1 MHEIINILRADK
13 SYNPSDYR
21 FENPNYHP
29 DTIAYKQWWKEEIK
43 RCVEGYWHEGRYTPP
58 QLYTYINDGVI
69 ERLDDSN
76 VTSQKTT
83 QPLLR
88 DIEWLF
94 FYNWFICRKF
104 SGFELDEKYTC
115 NKLILDPKF
124 KRERASKYVLKSNGQ
139 YKEYRDPR
147 EYLYNKHKDN
157 LGLPLY
163 ENNAS
168 NLILLTARGCGKL
181 LEPDAK
187 IRKKSG
193 WTTMRE
199 VAVGDKVYSSD
210 GTLCNVIAKTP
221 LQVNVKMYEITLR
234 NNKKIRAC
242 KDHLWKVYNHYKRKT
257 EILSTEYL
265 YKNYKYIQKNVY
277 YNNKENKEDSKYSI
291 EVNKPLR
298 QETPYDIKLHPYII
312 GVIMA
317 CNCRVHHYLEING
330 LKDLNVVDKINELL
344 PKEYELATYKEDY
357 SYIFKPKKRSNKRF
371 YSDYP
376 EALRTAK
383 DKRISEK
390 YLYNKEEVRLEVLKG
405 MVDVLGRYHKNK
417 TYTRIFESHKKDMI
431 EELAGSLGI
440 NYKTFLKKY
449 PIDINTYKGTKSE
462 VLITN
467 LYTGINLFTVSKYQ
481 KDVTKKKLKAHN
493 KGLYSFIENIKP
505 AGKSEGYC
513 ISVDSEDNTY
523 ITNDYIVTHNSYWGM
538 AASIHEFIFNSNIT
552 YEQLIT
558 EIKSKSKTKVNCIL
572 TCELEDKAIDLI
584 NKVKT
589 WYENMPGSYGE
600 DDDYVPSPLYRAY
613 TGSWANKITQ
623 QVEKYYYTRDG
634 TKAKRFDGSGSTLG
648 VVTFNKDPYKTAGKR
663 NSVTVVEEIGLCTN
677 LLTFWNANKD
687 VQRIGK
693 TKFGST
699 LGIGCVCAGTK
710 VWTSKGKLTN
720 IEDLK
725 QEDGILGYDGHS
737 SVTQKINWLKPIAL
751 KNCYKI
757 TTEGNNTIECSE
769 DHPFIF
775 TNSKLRTQYGQIK
788 NIYKTSYK
796 ECKDLKIKDYILVAD
811 TVGFF
816 GNTEIE
822 HSYLYGLMLGDGYF
836 KRSNVSIDDNNIHE
850 FITNNYKTTV
860 RKSFVTKAN
869 IIYYDLYIKEMRSVF
884 KKEGFLDMI
893 KDKKKLPS
901 NIDTYNKNSLS
912 LILAGIFDSDGNVYE
927 NKKKGTRI
935 VLTNISYNLLT
946 DVKHQLLKFGI
957 HSSVYKEKRNTTPQK
972 EYIGQRDHIFRLY
985 ISKDIDVKRFI
996 ENIPIKHSKK
1006 INTLNNFIKGNR
1018 DFGTGN
1024 CYFLHTQVCEDEK
1037 FLEDGMILN
1046 GYRLQTIKNIEYID
1060 EKEVYNLNVEGFHNY
1075 LANGFITGNT
1085 GGDMEKVLSAK
1096 RLFENPNIYDCL
1108 EFEDTFENSGKKI
1121 GLFIPAYLGNNDF
1134 KNKNGL
1140 TDIEEGFAYHEAE
1153 RKRLLL
1159 NYANS
1164 RDIDDEIMN
1173 RPLYPSEMFLSKKG
1187 NIFPTTELKH
1197 CLFELIKDEK
1207 RLQAGNKGMLVRCSD
1222 CKNGV
1227 KFEND
1232 IEGKYAYIDSYPI
1245 PKEYKKDERYLRSC
1259 IRIWEHPAENA
1270 PKGLYKIGYD
1280 TVHYDHVEN
1289 PESLISILVYKG
1301 NTRFLSDNEGEE
1313 YYDMIVAEYTGRYDL
1328 LDKNNEIVE
1337 MLSRYYNNA
1346 EIMMEVNIA
1355 INIEYFKRR
1364 GLIHLLSNQPSELLD
1379 KHIKNRSQNSIVGYI
1394 KSPELVPF
1402 LEQSVKEWLQKER
1415 GMTVEGK
1422 IIKTM
1427 NMINSKPLLEELIAY
1442 NRDDNFD
1449 RINALFGIIL
1459 SYKQDNLDIE
1469 DNIYNSENMFM
1480 KSIKNKLDYI
1490 KKGSNKV
1497 RYEY

>member
-1 MHEIINILRADK
+1 MHEIIKILREDK
-13 SYNPSDYR
+13 SYNPTDYR

-43 RCVEGYWHEGRYTPP
+43 RCVEGYWHEGRYAPP

-76 VTSQKTT
+76 ITSQKTA

-94 FYNWFICRKF
+94 FYNWLICRKF
-104 SGFELDEKYTC
+104 SGFSLDENYTC

-124 KRERASKYVLKSNGQ
+124 KREKATKYVLKSNGTF
-139 YKEYRDPR
+139 KEYIDPR
-147 EYLYNKHKDN
+147 EYLYKKHDRN
-157 LGLPLY
+157 LGLPIY
-163 ENNAS
+163 ENNAL

-187 IRKKSG
+187 IRKKDG
-193 WTTMRE
+193 WTTMRD
-199 VAVGDKVYSSD
+199 VRIGDKVYGSD
-210 GTLCNVIAKTP
+210 GKLCNVIAKTP

-234 NNKKIRAC
+234 NNKKIKAC
-242 KDHLWKVYNHYKRKT
+242 KDHLWKVRNHVLNKI
-257 EILSTEYL
+257 EIVNTEYL
-265 YKNYKYIQKNVY
+265 YNNYKYIQKNMF
-277 YNNKENKEDSKYSI
+277 NSLNENREDSIYSI
-291 EVNKPLR
+291 EVNKPLN
-298 QETPYDIKLHPYII
+298 EESNHDIKLHPYII
-312 GVIMA
+312 GVIMT
-317 CNCRVHHYLEING
+317 CNTKISYYFEING
-330 LKDLNVVDKINELL
+330 LRNLDVVDKVNQLL
-344 PKEYELATYKEDY
+344 PKDYELVTYKEDY
-357 SYIFKPKKRSNKRF
+357 SYIFKHKKHNRNRF
-371 YSDYP
+371 YVDYP
-376 EALRTAK
+376 EASAVGRE
-383 DKRISEK
+383 KRIPNK
-390 YLYNKEEVRLEVLKG
+390 YLYNTEEIRLEVLKG
-405 MVDVLGRYHKNK
+405 MVDVLGRYEKNK
-417 TYTRIFESHKKDMI
+417 TYTRIFEEHKKNMV

-440 NYKTFLKKY
+440 NYKTYFKKY

-462 VLITN
+462 LYITN
-467 LYTGINLFTVSKYQ
+467 LYTDLNLFTVSKYRDRVLKNRTRLQ
-481 KDVTKKKLKAHN
+481 NKKLYN
-493 KGLYSFIENIKP
+493 FIDNIQP

-513 ISVDSEDNTY
+513 ISVDSVDNTY
-523 ITNDYIVTHNSYWGM
+523 ITNDFIVTHNSYWGM
-538 AASIHEFIFNSNIT
+538 ACSIHEFIFNSNIN
-552 YEQLIT
+552 YEQLID
-558 EIKSKSKTKVNCIL
+558 EIKSKHKTKVNCIL
-572 TCELEDKAIDLI
+572 TCELEDKAVDLI

-589 WYENMPGSYGE
+589 WYENMPGSFGE

-623 QVEKYYYTRDG
+623 QVEKYYYTKDG

-663 NSVTVVEEIGLCTN
+663 NSVTIIEEIGLCTN

-687 VQRIGK
+687 VQRIGR

-710 VWTSKGKLTN
+710 VWTSNGRLVN

-725 QEDGILGYDGHS
+725 QEDGIIGYDGKKA
-737 SVTQKINWLKPIAL
+737 VQQTINWFKEPAIKP
-751 KNCYKI
+751 CYRI
-757 TTEGNNTIECSE
+757 TTEGNNIIECSE
-769 DHPFIF
+769 DHPFICSSRETKSSF
-775 TNSKLRTQYGQIK
+775 KGKK
-788 NIYKTSYK
+788 NILKGSYK
-796 ECKDLKIKDYILVAD
+796 EAKNLSVGDYLVVID
-811 TVGFF
+811 DVPVF
-816 GNTEIE
+816 GDVFQDNA
-822 HSYLYGLMLGDGYF
+822 YLTGLMLGDGYF
-836 KRSNVSIDDNNIHE
+836 KGSSLSVDDNNVKSYIE
-850 FITNNYKTTV
+850 SNYGTSIRKQFITKTGSTY
-860 RKSFVTKAN
+860 T
-869 IIYYDLYIKEMRSVF
+869 DLYIKGC
-884 KKEGFLDMI
+884 KKDLFHESLIGLTR
-893 KDKKKLPS
+893 DKKRLPS
-901 NIDTYNKNSLS
+901 NIHEYNKESLS
-912 LILAGIFDSDGNVYE
+912 LILAGIFDADGNV
-927 NKKKGTRI
+927 NVSTKGTRI
-935 VLTNISYNLLT
+935 VLTNISENLLK
-946 DVKHQLLKFGI
+946 DVKYQLLKFGI
-957 HSSVYKEKRNTTPQK
+957 HCSIYKENRNSKLSPGY
-972 EYIGQRDHIFRLY
+972 EGRMNHIFRLY
-985 ISKDIDVKRFI
+985 VSKDLDVKKFKD
-996 ENIPIKHSKK
+996 NIPIKHSKK
-1006 INTLNNFIKGNR
+1006 IESLSKFIHGNR
-1018 DFGTGN
+1018 NFGTASIV
-1024 CYFLHTQVCEDEK
+1024 FKHTGECEDEK
-1037 FLEDGMILN
+1037 YLQHDELLENCKIQ
-1046 GYRLQTIKNIEYID
+1046 RIKSLEFIGN
-1060 EKEVYNLNVEGFHNY
+1060 KEIYNLNVSDNHNY
-1075 LANGFITGNT
+1075 ICGMFITGNT

-1096 RLFENPNIYDCL
+1096 RIFENPSIYDCL

-1121 GLFIPAYLGNNDF
+1121 GLFVPAHLGNNDF
-1134 KNKNGL
+1134 KDKKGL
-1140 TDIEEGFAYHEAE
+1140 TDLEEGFSYHESE
-1153 RKRLLL
+1153 RQRLLL
-1159 NYANS
+1159 NYASS

-1207 RLQAGNKGMLVRCSD
+1207 RLQAGNKGILVRCAD

-1232 IEGKYAYIDSYPI
+1232 IEGNYAYIDSYPI

-1259 IRIWEHPAENA
+1259 IRIWEHPSENA

-1301 NTRFLSDNEGEE
+1301 NTRFLSNNEGDE
-1313 YYDMIVAEYTGRYDL
+1313 YYDMIVAEYTGRFDL
-1328 LDKNNEIVE
+1328 LDKNNEVVE

-1364 GLIHLLSNQPSELLD
+1364 GIIHLLSTQPSELLD
-1379 KHIKNRSQNSIVGYI
+1379 KHIKNRTQNSIVGYI

-1415 GMTVEGK
+1415 GMTAEGK

-1469 DNIYNSENMFM
+1469 DNIYNNENMFM
-1480 KSIKNKLDYI
+1480 KSIRNKLDYI
-1490 KKGSNKV
+1490 KKGTNKV